1 MNDSERP
8 GIGERILRRLPLL
21 ADRPLTGIA
30 IAIALVALAFALR
43 WALGDGLPPG
53 FPYLTFFPAVILS
66 AFLFGLRPG
75 LVAAI
80 LALPLAWYFF
90 ISPGRFSFA
99 PAHLL
104 AVGFY
109 LFIVGINLI
118 VIDALQRAGNRL
130 RIEQAR
136 SERLAETR
144 ALLFQELQHRVS
156 NNLQVVAALLT
167 LQRREL
173 ADAGAR
179 DALDEASR
187 RLALIGRSQR
197 QLYDPDGGQLPARQ
211 FLEQIGRDAM
221 AAAGMDCTLTVEA
234 GDTRF
239 APAVA
244 VPVALIVAEAIAN
257 AIEHGF
263 KAQPACRIEI
273 ALRQDSAG
281 GGVLSIADDGAGLP
295 DGFVLDG
302 ATSLGLK
309 IALTLARQIGG
320 RFELIG
326 GDGTTARLELPA
338 TAFA

>member
-8 GIGERILRRLPLL
+8 GPGERILRRLPLL
-21 ADRPLTGIA
+21 ADRPLTGMA
-30 IAIALVALAFALR
+30 IAIVLVALAFGAR

-109 LFIVGINLI
+109 LFIVT
-118 VIDALQRAGNRL
+118 IDLTIIHAMQRAGNRL
-130 RIEQAR
+130 RIEQKR
-136 SERLAETR
+136 SQQLAETR

-167 LQRREL
+167 LQRREV

-197 QLYDPDGGQLPARQ
+197 QLYDPDGGHAPARL
-211 FLEQIGRDAM
+211 FLEQIARDAM
-221 AAAGMDCTLTVEA
+221 EAAGKDCTLTVEA
-234 GDTRF
+234 SDVRF

-263 KAQPACRIEI
+263 KARAACRIGVT
-273 ALRQDSAG
+273 LRQDAAG
-281 GGVLSIADDGAGLP
+281 GGILTITDNGEGLP

-302 ATSLGLK
+302 TTSLGLK

-320 RFELIG
+320 RFELTG
-326 GDGTTARLELPA
+326 GEGTTARLELPA

>member
-1 MNDSERP
+1 MNDSKRP
-8 GIGERILRRLPLL
+8 GLGERILRRLPLL
-21 ADRPLTGIA
+21 ADQPLTGIA
-30 IAIALVALAFALR
+30 IAVVLVALAFALR
-43 WALGDGLPPG
+43 WVLGEGLPPG

-80 LALPLAWYFF
+80 LALPLAWFFF

-109 LFIVGINLI
+109 LFIVT
-118 VIDALQRAGNRL
+118 IDLTIIHAMQRAGNRL
-130 RIEQAR
+130 RIEQKR
-136 SERLAETR
+136 SQQLAETR

-167 LQRREL
+167 LQRREV

-179 DALDEASR
+179 EALDEASR

-197 QLYDPDGGQLPARQ
+197 QLYDPDGGQAPARL

-221 AAAGMDCTLTVEA
+221 EASGRDCVLTVEA
-234 GDTRF
+234 GDERF
-239 APAVA
+239 APDAA

-263 KAQPACRIEI
+263 KSQAACRIDI
-273 ALRQDSAG
+273 TLRRDAVG
-281 GGVLSIADDGAGLP
+281 DGLLTIADNGAGLP
-295 DGFVLDG
+295 DGFVLAG
-302 ATSLGLK
+302 TTSLGLK

-320 RFELIG
+320 RFELAG
-326 GDGTTARLELPA
+326 GNGTTARLEMPA
-338 TAFA
+338 KAFA